1 MNEIHTKYKPP
12 ILQLNLPSYN
22 MHKISNTTAP
32 DSKLPTRKFKFVSP
46 NIQQQVPDSKFPALQ
61 CSTLPSLHVV
71 MAQVQYY
78 LMLVQYYLIHLFQIL
93 LLGVTV
99 GLATSTG
106 LSVSANAAITLG
118 PFLGSASHTR
128 RLSHAAS
135 LVQSWEDQER
145 Q

>member
-1 MNEIHTKYKPP
+1 
-12 ILQLNLPSYN
+12 
-22 MHKISNTTAP
+22 
-32 DSKLPTRKFKFVSP
+32 
-46 NIQQQVPDSKFPALQ
+46 
-61 CSTLPSLHVV
+61 

-118 PFLGSASHTR
+118 PFLGSASHTQ